1 MAQRRGLDRRK
12 FLAGTAAGVGGG
24 IITGGFA
31 SSAAAAT
38 EPDPAVVARRTS
50 TATTVGPDS
59 PQYPDLVRALN
70 ARYTA
75 APRSVHVVD
84 APRQVRAIV
93 EQAVSA
99 NKRLTVRGGGHCLE
113 DFVYNS
119 DVQMII
125 DLSNMNRVY
134 YDEARNA
141 IAVESGATL
150 LDVYEKLY
158 QTWGVTVPGGICYS
172 VGMGGHVAG
181 GGWGWLV
188 RRDGLIIDHLYGVEV
203 VTVRASGVV
212 RKVVATREADD
223 PHRDL
228 WWAHTGG
235 GGGNFGVVTRYFFRS
250 PDATGT
256 DPTRLLPRP
265 PSKVLYAV
273 AAWGWDQLNKDRFLQ
288 LIQNY
293 ANWHVTNAAPT
304 SPTRFL
310 SSFMVL
316 NHVSNG
322 TVVLL
327 TQVDAGA
334 PNAETILN
342 DYLTFMSNGVAQP
355 FISQVRLPWLQAARL
370 TGTTNPLLN
379 DPTLRGEYKSAYMKA
394 AFPQDQAEALYKHLA
409 RTDIDNPNLS
419 VQLSPFGGMTAA
431 VQPGD
436 TASVHRGAA
445 FKMLW
450 AANWSDPADD
460 AKNIAWARESY
471 QDTYAA
477 TGGVPV
483 PNDVTDGCYV
493 NYPDADLSD
502 PTFNRSTSTWHD
514 LYYKDNYPRLQQ
526 VKKKYDPRDFFR
538 HRQSVELPP
547 SKSAG

>member
-1 MAQRRGLDRRK
+1 M
-12 FLAGTAAGVGGG
+12 
-24 IITGGFA
+24 
-31 SSAAAAT
+31 
-38 EPDPAVVARRTS
+38 VARRTS

-223 PHRDL
+223 PPPRPVVGAHRRRRRKLRRRHPLLLPLAGRHRHRPHPPAAQAAVEGAVRGRRLGVGPAEQGQVPPAHPELRQLARHQRGPDQPDPVPEQFHGAQPRLERHSGPAHAGGRRRTQRRNHPERLPDL
-228 WWAHTGG
+228 HEQRRGSAVHQPGPAPMAAGG
-235 GGGNFGVVTRYFFRS
+235 PPDRHHQPAAQR
-250 PDATGT
+250 PDAARGVQIRLHEGRL
-256 DPTRLLPRP
+256 PPRTRRRRCT
-265 PSKVLYAV
+265 SI
-273 AAWGWDQLNKDRFLQ
+273 WR
-288 LIQNY
+288 
-293 ANWHVTNAAPT
+293 APT
-304 SPTRFL
+304 STTRISA
-310 SSFMVL
+310 SSCRR
-316 NHVSNG
+316 S
-322 TVVLL
+322 
-327 TQVDAGA
+327 
-334 PNAETILN
+334 
-342 DYLTFMSNGVAQP
+342 
-355 FISQVRLPWLQAARL
+355 AA
-370 TGTTNPLLN
+370 
-379 DPTLRGEYKSAYMKA
+379 
-394 AFPQDQAEALYKHLA
+394 
-409 RTDIDNPNLS
+409 
-419 VQLSPFGGMTAA
+419 
-431 VQPGD
+431 
-436 TASVHRGAA
+436 
-445 FKMLW
+445 
-450 AANWSDPADD
+450 
-460 AKNIAWARESY
+460 
-471 QDTYAA
+471 
-477 TGGVPV
+477 
-483 PNDVTDGCYV
+483 
-493 NYPDADLSD
+493 
-502 PTFNRSTSTWHD
+502 
-514 LYYKDNYPRLQQ
+514 
-526 VKKKYDPRDFFR
+526 
-538 HRQSVELPP
+538 
-547 SKSAG
+547 